1 MAQKCGQVSK
11 DWEPPQFDK
20 NRFSNAN
27 ASQLQAQ
34 DRNMIGTKHIY
45 TIDTGSLFVADT
57 YKNKVYVSFVV
68 VRFVRGVHM
77 MKKALLFNCHFPC
90 RLVMFWVAT
99 WPCLWPRTALW
110 EFGRVCMELNFE
122 CH

>member
-34 DRNMIGTKHIY
+34 DRNMIGTKNIY

-68 VRFVRGVHM
+68 VLFVRGVHM
-77 MKKALLFNCHFPC
+77 MKKALLHRFP
-90 RLVMFWVAT
+90 F
-99 WPCLWPRTALW
+99 
-110 EFGRVCMELNFE
+110 
-122 CH
+122 